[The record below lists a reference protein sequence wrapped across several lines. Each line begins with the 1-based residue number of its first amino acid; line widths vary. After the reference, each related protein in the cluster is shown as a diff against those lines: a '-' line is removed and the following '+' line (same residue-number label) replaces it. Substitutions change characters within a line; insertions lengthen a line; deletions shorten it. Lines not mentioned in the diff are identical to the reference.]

1 MHEAD
6 PEDFFLRP
14 KSNTPIQDMPQD
26 NGPVHVEC
34 SIISN
39 IMVSA
44 MESELGGLFE
54 NYQKATSIRMALTE
68 MGRQQP
74 PSPVSTD
81 NTTASIIVNGMAKQ
95 ERY

>member
-1 MHEAD
+1 MIFEKIKSDTPEPQSYVIPEVEKQEKVISEPEARSRARGC
-6 PEDFFLRP
+6 FFLRP

-39 IMVSA
+39 IRVSA

-54 NYQKATSIRMALTE
+54 N
-68 MGRQQP
+68 
-74 PSPVSTD
+74 
-81 NTTASIIVNGMAKQ
+81 
-95 ERY
+95 